1 MLKRN
6 ILLSFL
12 VSMYVFSQAQEEG
25 YALQLDSLSE
35 IKDSSLNINLDFD
48 YNNPKLYE
56 IGGVTVNGIKNLNK
70 SAIVKLSGLIVGDR
84 IKIPGDNISSAIS
97 KLWEQGLFEDIKIN
111 AEKISGD
118 IIFLNIELKEN
129 PRLSK
134 FKFKGKISKS
144 DITSLKEKM
153 SLIRGKV
160 LTQDL
165 INNSLNTIKEYY
177 INKGFFNV
185 QVNYTTT
192 IDSTISNAKN
202 LIFNIN
208 KGKKVKIKEIIIQG
222 RQKIANTNKTFFNKK
237 DTTFAI
243 SDKAIRK
250 SMKET
255 KKKSFWNIFKTS
267 KFIDENYEN
276 DKANLI
282 NTYNEAGY
290 RDARILRDSIYLNR
304 EDNTL
309 TVQIEI
315 FEGDPYKF
323 GKITFVGNTVYNN
336 NQLYKQ
342 LGIKENELFNQSRL
356 ESRLFGSPDG
366 NDLSSLYLD
375 NGYLFF
381 NATPIE
387 ISINEKKI
395 DLEIKIYEGKQA
407 RVNKVAIKG
416 NTKTNDHVIMREI
429 RTKPGDLFKRSDIM
443 RSQREL
449 AQMQYFDPEAFDV
462 KIEPDPVR
470 NEVDITYVLSEKSS
484 DQIQLQGGWGG
495 GRVVGS
501 LGFTFNNFS
510 TRNFFKKDK
519 WNPLPSGD
527 GQRFTIAAQS
537 NGVYYQQYRMS
548 FVEPWLGGKKPNS
561 LSFSLYKS
569 ISSNGQEGDER
580 QAVELTGLTI
590 GLSKRLKKP
599 DDYFRIY
606 NGINFQRYDLYN
618 SQSFFSFTNGY
629 SNNANYNI
637 QIDRNS
643 VDQLIY
649 PRSGSNFL
657 LSLKFTPPYSMLDEV
672 DDYSSL
678 TDQEKYKWIE
688 YYKWNFKYSWFSSF
702 TDKLVLA
709 TRSEIGFL
717 GAYNNDLG
725 VAPFERFYVGGDALT
740 GMGSV
745 FDGREL
751 IALRG
756 YSNNSISPQTGGTIY
771 NKYTAELRYAI
782 SLNPGST
789 VYVLG
794 FAEAGNSWENQD
806 NFNPFQVKRSAGIG
820 FRISLPMLGLMGLD
834 YGWGLDEIPGNPDA
848 NGGQFHF
855 SINQQF

>member
-12 VSMYVFSQAQEEG
+12 VSIYVFSQAQEEG

-56 IGGVTVNGIKNLNK
+56 IGGITVNGIKNLNK
-70 SAIVKLSGLIVGDR
+70 SAIIKLSGLIVGDR

-177 INKGFFNV
+177 INKGFFNI

-192 IDSTISNAKN
+192 VDSTISNAKN

-237 DTTFAI
+237 DTIFAI

-255 KKKSFWNIFKTS
+255 KKKTFWNIFKTS
-267 KFIDENYEN
+267 KFIYENYEK

-323 GKITFVGNTVYNN
+323 GKITFVGNTIYNN

-381 NATPIE
+381 NATPLE

-657 LSLKFTPPYSMLDEV
+657 LSLKFTPPYSMLDEI

>member
-12 VSMYVFSQAQEEG
+12 VSIYVFSQAQEEG

-70 SAIVKLSGLIVGDR
+70 SAIIKLSGLIVGDR

-160 LTQDL
+160 LTEDL

-177 INKGFFNV
+177 INKGFFNI

-192 IDSTISNAKN
+192 VDSTISNAKN

-222 RQKIANTNKTFFNKK
+222 RQKIANTNKNFFNKK
-237 DTTFAI
+237 DTIFAI

-267 KFIDENYEN
+267 KFIYENYEK

-290 RDARILRDSIYLNR
+290 RDARILRDSIYLNK

-309 TVQIEI
+309 TVQIEV

-323 GKITFVGNTVYNN
+323 GKITFVGNTIYNN

-381 NATPIE
+381 NATPVE
-387 ISINEKKI
+387 ISVNEKKI

-527 GQRFTIAAQS
+527 GQRFTISAQS

-569 ISSNGQEGDER
+569 ISSNGQEGDQR

-606 NGINFQRYDLYN
+606 NGVNFQRYDLYN
-618 SQSFFSFTNGY
+618 SQSFFSFRNGY

-657 LSLKFTPPYSMLDEV
+657 LSLKFTPPYSMLDEI

-834 YGWGLDEIPGNPDA
+834 YGWGLD
-848 NGGQFHF
+848 
-855 SINQQF
+855 

>member
-12 VSMYVFSQAQEEG
+12 VSIYVFSQAQEEG

-70 SAIVKLSGLIVGDR
+70 SAIIKLSGLIVGDR

-160 LTQDL
+160 LTEDL

-177 INKGFFNV
+177 INKGFFNI

-192 IDSTISNAKN
+192 VDSTISNAKN

-222 RQKIANTNKTFFNKK
+222 RQKIANTNKNFFNKK
-237 DTTFAI
+237 DTIFAI

-267 KFIDENYEN
+267 KFIYENYEK

-290 RDARILRDSIYLNR
+290 RDARILRDSIYLNK

-309 TVQIEI
+309 TVQIEV

-323 GKITFVGNTVYNN
+323 GKITFVGNTIYNN

-381 NATPIE
+381 NATPVE
-387 ISINEKKI
+387 ISVNEKKI

-527 GQRFTIAAQS
+527 GQRFTISAQS

-569 ISSNGQEGDER
+569 ISSNGQEGDQR

-606 NGINFQRYDLYN
+606 NGVNFQRYDLYN
-618 SQSFFSFTNGY
+618 SQSFFSFRNGY

-657 LSLKFTPPYSMLDEV
+657 LSLKFTPPYSMLDEI